1 MADELFKNVGKEAP
15 AKTEVKTEP
24 KAETKE
30 SQAEQKQEAQ
40 RQATSPVSLSGSV
53 DAEGKPANETPV
65 TNEDQGGDNDEG
77 GEGQTQQPDEL
88 TMLKSRAKL
97 MGITFSNNIGL
108 DALKTKIEEHKQAA
122 AAKTQASA
130 PASTE
135 TAPKDDEDSKP
146 VSTPMAKKISL
157 RDHLQNEAMKLV
169 RLRITNLDPKKKDL
183 QGEIL
188 TVANEYIGTVRKFV
202 PFGEATDNGYH
213 VPYCLYEMMRD
224 RKFLSIKTRKGP
236 KGQTIVEQQMVR
248 EFALEI
254 LPPLTEAELARL
266 SAAQQAAGGLE

>member
-1 MADELFKNVGKEAP
+1 MADELFKNVGKDAPTTETKAAEKPAEAP
-15 AKTEVKTEP
+15 
-24 KAETKE
+24 
-30 SQAEQKQEAQ
+30 KQETPKEVAS
-40 RQATSPVSLSGSV
+40 TSGS
-53 DAEGKPANETPV
+53 
-65 TNEDQGGDNDEG
+65 NDEG
-77 GEGQTQQPDEL
+77 GAAPEEQAQQPSEL
-88 TMLKSRAKL
+88 DMLKSRAKL

-108 DALKTKIEEHKQAA
+108 DALKTKIEEHKQASE
-122 AAKTQASA
+122 AKTQTQA
-130 PASTE
+130 PAQTNE
-135 TAPKDDEDSKP
+135 QQPEAQAENQKK
-146 VSTPMAKKISL
+146 AKTISL
-157 RDHLQNEAMKLV
+157 RAHLQKEKMKLV

-183 QGEIL
+183 PGEIL
-188 TVANEYIGTVRKFV
+188 TVGNEYLGTVRKFV

-266 SAAQQAAGGLE
+266 SAAQLSAGGVE

>member
-1 MADELFKNVGKEAP
+1 MADELFKNVGKDAPDTETKAAEETAEAP
-15 AKTEVKTEP
+15 KE
-24 KAETKE
+24 ETSE
-30 SQAEQKQEAQ
+30 EA
-40 RQATSPVSLSGSV
+40 ASTSGSN
-53 DAEGKPANETPV
+53 AEGDAALKEQA
-65 TNEDQGGDNDEG
+65 
-77 GEGQTQQPDEL
+77 QQPSEL
-88 TMLKSRAKL
+88 DMLKSRAKL

-108 DALKTKIEEHKQAA
+108 DALKTKIEEHKQASEA
-122 AAKTQASA
+122 NTQTQATAQTNEQQPEVQTENQKKKAKTL
-130 PASTE
+130 
-135 TAPKDDEDSKP
+135 
-146 VSTPMAKKISL
+146 SL
-157 RDHLQNEAMKLV
+157 RAHLQKEKMKLV

-183 QGEIL
+183 PGEIL
-188 TVANEYIGTVRKFV
+188 TTGNEYLGTVRKFV

-266 SAAQQAAGGLE
+266 SAAQLSAGGVE

>member
-1 MADELFKNVGKEAP
+1 MADELFKNVGKDAPTTETKAAEKPAEAP
-15 AKTEVKTEP
+15 
-24 KAETKE
+24 
-30 SQAEQKQEAQ
+30 KQEAPKE
-40 RQATSPVSLSGSV
+40 AASTSGS
-53 DAEGKPANETPV
+53 
-65 TNEDQGGDNDEG
+65 NDEG
-77 GEGQTQQPDEL
+77 GAAPEEQAQQPSEL
-88 TMLKSRAKL
+88 DMLKSRAKL

-108 DALKTKIEEHKQAA
+108 DALKAKIEEHKQASE
-122 AAKTQASA
+122 AKTQTQA
-130 PASTE
+130 
-135 TAPKDDEDSKP
+135 TAQTNEQQPEGQSENQKKK
-146 VSTPMAKKISL
+146 AKTFSL
-157 RDHLQNEAMKLV
+157 RAHLQKEKMKLV

-183 QGEIL
+183 PGEIL
-188 TVANEYIGTVRKFV
+188 TTGNEYLGTVRKFV

-266 SAAQQAAGGLE
+266 SAAQLSAGGVK

>member
-1 MADELFKNVGKEAP
+1 MADELFKNVGKDAP
-15 AKTEVKTEP
+15 TT
-24 KAETKE
+24 ETKA
-30 SQAEQKQEAQ
+30 AEKPAEVSKQEAPKE
-40 RQATSPVSLSGSV
+40 AASTSGS
-53 DAEGKPANETPV
+53 K
-65 TNEDQGGDNDEG
+65 DEG
-77 GEGQTQQPDEL
+77 GAASVEQAQQPSEL
-88 TMLKSRAKL
+88 DMLKSRAKL

-108 DALKTKIEEHKQAA
+108 DALKTKIEEHKQASE
-122 AAKTQASA
+122 AKTQTQTQVTAQTDMQQAESQ
-130 PASTE
+130 TE
-135 TAPKDDEDSKP
+135 NQ
-146 VSTPMAKKISL
+146 KKKVKTLSL
-157 RDHLQNEAMKLV
+157 RSHLQKEKMKLV

-183 QGEIL
+183 PGEIL
-188 TVANEYIGTVRKFV
+188 TTGNEYLGTVRKFV

-266 SAAQQAAGGLE
+266 SAAQLSAGGVE